1 MFKIMMY
8 AGEWSTLYVSSHAD
22 TKMQSF
28 QPKSAHS
35 VGVEKEYHVERL
47 VWRSGYAVGGQAV
60 MLLIADSALT
70 THCVRSALR
79 EQKSE
84 LETICNTDDETTSD
98 VLWLSVENTCRII
111 DRIGPI
117 TARQTASPR
126 LLRAA
131 SIVAAASFLLTA
143 SLFLTQDFAPW
154 RTKDGNG
161 SGGIALWSSATAKR
175 LDDVARRVSRLD
187 ESVTTATKEI
197 ATIRNGRA
205 TESPVRLGGEKPVG
219 ITNAPVEPKKTAMS
233 SDESPTTPV
242 SRAKESIEALPVF
255 DLPID
260 LNYIQAFHHDIRL
273 RPSPA
278 AKSLD
283 VIFETP
289 VIDMT
294 NFHHVPHHVGER
306 RRDPRRS
313 GDDENGDA
321 EPREKTRSTHRR
333 NRSHRYHEGRRSFDA
348 DRHVDQRED
357 QPIGLQPA
365 VDHALRDADRAV
377 GSKKRSSRLAA
388 TAAVL
393 RR

>member
-22 TKMQSF
+22 SRMHAF
-28 QPKSAHS
+28 QPRSAHS
-35 VGVEKEYHVERL
+35 VGVEKDFHVERL
-47 VWRSGYAVGGQAV
+47 VWRSGYTVGGQAV
-60 MLLIADSALT
+60 MLLVADSALT

-84 LETICNTDDETTSD
+84 LETICNSDDQTTSD
-98 VLWLSVENTCRII
+98 VLWLSVEKTCRVI

-117 TARQTASPR
+117 TIRQTTSPR
-126 LLRAA
+126 LVRAA

-154 RTKDGNG
+154 RAKDGNG

-187 ESVTTATKEI
+187 ESVTSATKDI
-197 ATIRNGRA
+197 AAIRSGRA

-219 ITNAPVEPKKTAMS
+219 VTNAPIEPQKTAMN
-233 SDESPTTPV
+233 SDELIATPV

-255 DLPID
+255 DLPVD

-283 VIFETP
+283 VVFETP

-294 NFHHVPHHVGER
+294 NFQDRPIRIICRVTSARGDVIREGPVTMKLETLNPAKRLGRLTAETGAIDITKISDR
-306 RRDPRRS
+306 STLIVTLINEKINRS
-313 GDDENGDA
+313 GYN
-321 EPREKTRSTHRR
+321 PLSTTL
-333 NRSHRYHEGRRSFDA
+333 F
-348 DRHVDQRED
+348 
-357 QPIGLQPA
+357 
-365 VDHALRDADRAV
+365 
-377 GSKKRSSRLAA
+377 A
-388 TAAVL
+388 TPTVQ
-393 RR
+393 

>member
-22 TKMQSF
+22 LKMQNF
-28 QPKSAHS
+28 QPRSAHS
-35 VGVEKEYHVERL
+35 VGVEKDYNIERL
-47 VWRSGYAVGGQAV
+47 VWRSGYVVGGQAV
-60 MLLIADSALT
+60 MLLVADSALT

-117 TARQTASPR
+117 TAKQTASPR

-131 SIVAAASFLLTA
+131 SVVAAASFLLTA

-154 RTKDGNG
+154 RTKSANG

-187 ESVTTATKEI
+187 EDLSTATKEL
-197 ATIRNGRA
+197 AAIRNGKT
-205 TESPVRLGGEKPVG
+205 TESPVRITGEKPVG
-219 ITNAPVEPKKTAMS
+219 MTNTPPEATKTAKLN
-233 SDESPTTPV
+233 EEAIATPI
-242 SRAKESIEALPVF
+242 SKAKESIEALPVF
-255 DLPID
+255 DLPVD

-283 VIFETP
+283 VVFETP

-294 NFHHVPHHVGER
+294 NFQDRPIRVVCRITSAKGDVIREGPVTMKLEMLNAAKKLGRLTAETGAIDITKVADR
-306 RRDPRRS
+306 STLIVTLINEKINRS
-313 GDDENGDA
+313 GYN
-321 EPREKTRSTHRR
+321 PLSTTL
-333 NRSHRYHEGRRSFDA
+333 F
-348 DRHVDQRED
+348 
-357 QPIGLQPA
+357 
-365 VDHALRDADRAV
+365 
-377 GSKKRSSRLAA
+377 A
-388 TAAVL
+388 TPTVQ
-393 RR
+393 